1 VRCGTTA
8 GAANRV
14 PTMSGSATPWNQ
26 WKSVAPAV
34 APDQR
39 ARPAT
44 RQSLARAAAE
54 AQRELLAATEAA
66 EHAVARA
73 YALSR
78 QLERA
83 LEVLDQGDAAPAA
96 PQPVEP
102 AEAWAGISPRER
114 EVLALVAEGR
124 SNKAIAEALFVSPNT
139 VKTHVAAL
147 LTKLDVESRVQLAA
161 LAARHGNWPE
171 AA

>member
-1 VRCGTTA
+1 MRCGTTA
-8 GAANRV
+8 VTANRV
-14 PTMSGSATPWNQ
+14 ATMTGSSTPWNQ
-26 WKSVAPAV
+26 WTAV
-34 APDQR
+34 AQSAIAEQR
-39 ARPAT
+39 ALPSE

-54 AQRELLAATEAA
+54 AQRELVAATEAA
-66 EHAVARA
+66 EHAMARA
-73 YALSR
+73 YALSQ

-83 LEVLDQGDAAPAA
+83 LEILDRSDTLYPAPWA
-96 PQPVEP
+96 QPADP
-102 AEAWAGISPRER
+102 WACLSPRER

-147 LTKLDVESRVQLAA
+147 LTKLDVDSRVQLAA

>member
-1 VRCGTTA
+1 M
-8 GAANRV
+8 
-14 PTMSGSATPWNQ
+14 PGSATPWNHWTPGVQ
-26 WKSVAPAV
+26 AV
-34 APDQR
+34 VPEQ
-39 ARPAT
+39 PTLPST
-44 RQSLARAAAE
+44 RQSLARAAAD

-73 YALSR
+73 YALSQ

-83 LEVLDQGDAAPAA
+83 LEVLERSAEPPAPCAT
-96 PQPVEP
+96 EP
-102 AEAWAGISPRER
+102 GHPWANISPRER

-147 LTKLDVESRVQLAA
+147 LTKLEVESRVQLAA
-161 LAARHGNWPE
+161 LATRHGNWPE

>member
-1 VRCGTTA
+1 MT
-8 GAANRV
+8 
-14 PTMSGSATPWNQ
+14 GSATPWDQ
-26 WKSVAPAV
+26 WTAV
-34 APDQR
+34 AQSAIAEQR
-39 ARPAT
+39 TLPSN
-44 RQSLARAAAE
+44 RQNLARAAAE

-66 EHAVARA
+66 EHAMARA

-83 LEVLDQGDAAPAA
+83 LEVLDRSAASYRDPHAA
-96 PQPVEP
+96 EP
-102 AEAWAGISPRER
+102 AEPWACLSPRER

-147 LTKLDVESRVQLAA
+147 LTKLDVDSRVQLAA

>member
-1 VRCGTTA
+1 MT
-8 GAANRV
+8 
-14 PTMSGSATPWNQ
+14 GSATPWNQ
-26 WKSVAPAV
+26 WTTVARSA
-34 APDQR
+34 APEQH
-39 ARPAT
+39 ALPST

-73 YALSR
+73 YALSQ

-83 LEVLDQGDAAPAA
+83 LEILDRSDALPPAPRTAD
-96 PQPVEP
+96 PTEP
-102 AEAWAGISPRER
+102 WASISPRER
-114 EVLALVAEGR
+114 EVLVLVAQGR

>member
-1 VRCGTTA
+1 
-8 GAANRV
+8 
-14 PTMSGSATPWNQ
+14 MSGSATPWNQ
-26 WKSVAPAV
+26 WAAAAPSA
-34 APDQR
+34 APEQR
-39 ARPAT
+39 ALPTA

-73 YALSR
+73 YALSQ

-83 LEVLDQGDAAPAA
+83 LEVLDRSEAPHADPLA
-96 PQPVEP
+96 VEHGQ
-102 AEAWAGISPRER
+102 AWAGISPRER

-139 VKTHVAAL
+139 IKTHVAAL
-147 LTKLDVESRVQLAA
+147 LTKLDVDSRVQLAA
-161 LAARHGNWPE
+161 LAARNGHWPE

>member
-1 VRCGTTA
+1 MT
-8 GAANRV
+8 
-14 PTMSGSATPWNQ
+14 GSATPWSQ
-26 WKSVAPAV
+26 WTAV
-34 APDQR
+34 AQSATSEQR
-39 ARPAT
+39 ALT
-44 RQSLARAAAE
+44 SDRQSLARAAAE

-73 YALSR
+73 YALSL

-83 LEVLDQGDAAPAA
+83 LEVLDRSDTQYPTSRAAASA
-96 PQPVEP
+96 EP
-102 AEAWAGISPRER
+102 WACLSPRER

-124 SNKAIAEALFVSPNT
+124 SNKAIAQALFVSPNT

-147 LTKLDVESRVQLAA
+147 LTKLDVDSRVQLAA
-161 LAARHGNWPE
+161 LAARHANWPE

>member
-1 VRCGTTA
+1 MPGP
-8 GAANRV
+8 AN
-14 PTMSGSATPWNQ
+14 AWNQ
-26 WKSVAPAV
+26 WTAV
-34 APDQR
+34 ANSAALEHRAFPDD
-39 ARPAT
+39 

-54 AQRELLAATEAA
+54 AQRELVAATEAA

-73 YALSR
+73 YALSQ

-83 LEVLDQGDAAPAA
+83 LEVLARSETPGIA
-96 PQPVEP
+96 PQPLEHDHLW
-102 AEAWAGISPRER
+102 ERLSPRER

-139 VKTHVAAL
+139 IKTHVAAL
-147 LTKLDVESRVQLAA
+147 LTKLQVDSRVQLAA

>member
-1 VRCGTTA
+1 MSRVVTT
-8 GAANRV
+8 
-14 PTMSGSATPWNQ
+14 SGSATPWNQ
-26 WKSVAPAV
+26 WTILTQAAGPE
-34 APDQR
+34 QR
-39 ARPAT
+39 ALT
-44 RQSLARAAAE
+44 SDRQSLARAAAE
-54 AQRELLAATEAA
+54 AKRDLLAATEAA

-73 YALSR
+73 YALSQ

-83 LEVLDQGDAAPAA
+83 LEVLDRSENTYPSPRAAAPS
-96 PQPVEP
+96 EP
-102 AEAWAGISPRER
+102 WTSLSPRER
-114 EVLALVAEGR
+114 EVLARVVEGR

-147 LTKLDVESRVQLAA
+147 LNKLDVASRVQLAA

>member
-1 VRCGTTA
+1 MT
-8 GAANRV
+8 
-14 PTMSGSATPWNQ
+14 GSATPWNQ
-26 WKSVAPAV
+26 WAAATQSAP
-34 APDQR
+34 PEQR
-39 ARPAT
+39 TLPSN
-44 RQSLARAAAE
+44 RQNLARAAAE

-66 EHAVARA
+66 EHAMARA

-83 LEVLDQGDAAPAA
+83 LEVLDRSEAPYPA
-96 PQPVEP
+96 PRPTEP
-102 AEAWAGISPRER
+102 AEPWTCLSPRER

-147 LTKLDVESRVQLAA
+147 LTKLDVDSRVQLAA

>member
-1 VRCGTTA
+1 
-8 GAANRV
+8 
-14 PTMSGSATPWNQ
+14 MSGSATPWNQ
-26 WKSVAPAV
+26 WTAVTQQLAPE
-34 APDQR
+34 QR
-39 ARPAT
+39 ALPSA

-83 LEVLDQGDAAPAA
+83 LEVLDQGDAPS
-96 PQPVEP
+96 PTPPPVEP
-102 AEAWAGISPRER
+102 GEAWACISPRER